1 MIYFDNNATTRV
13 FEGVADAI
21 RPYLT
26 EQFANPASAMGQ
38 FGGVSR
44 DIAVAKSILAETL
57 GADSGDQIVI
67 TSGATEANNLALLG
81 AARANPRRRHLITS
95 VIEHPSVLE
104 VMAFMEST
112 GYLVTRIPVTA
123 DGLVSPKEVRLA
135 LTADTLLVSV
145 MLANNETGVIQPV
158 GEIARL
164 VKAHDTAILVHSD
177 ATQAVG
183 KIPIDLGDDLS
194 AVDLL
199 SFSAHKFHGPKG
211 VGALFV
217 REANAIAPLFFGGG
231 QQFGLRPGTENPAL
245 IIGMKAALVGLTSAQ
260 EPYLAVSRLRDEI
273 QRRILSLHAG
283 AFALGVSRPRLPN
296 TLSLCLPGIEGADLV
311 DSLANLG
318 IAISTGSAC
327 AQGANKPSYVMLA
340 MGLSHA
346 QAGRC
351 IRISLSIETT
361 QFDVESL
368 MDAISSLFTSN
379 ISAI

>member
-13 FEGVADAI
+13 LEEVADAI

-26 EQFANPASAMGQ
+26 VQFANPASAMGQ
-38 FGGVSR
+38 FAGVSR
-44 DIAVAKSILAETL
+44 DVAVAKSILAETL
-57 GADSGDQIVI
+57 GAESGDQIVI

-112 GYLVTRIPVTA
+112 GYLVTRIPVAA
-123 DGLVSPKEVRLA
+123 DGLVSPQDVQSA
-135 LTADTLLVSV
+135 LTADTLLVSI

-164 VKAHDTAILVHSD
+164 VKAYDTAILVHSD

-183 KIPIDLGDDLS
+183 KIPIDLRDDLS
-194 AVDLL
+194 AIDLL

-211 VGALFV
+211 VGALYV
-217 REANAIAPLFFGGG
+217 READLIAPLFFGGG
-231 QQFGLRPGTENPAL
+231 QQFGLRPGTENPASV
-245 IIGMKAALVGLTSAQ
+245 IGMKAALVGLTSAH
-260 EPYLAVSRLRDEI
+260 EPFISVSRLRDEI
-273 QRRILSLHAG
+273 QRRILSLHVG
-283 AFALGVSRPRLPN
+283 AFALGVAPPRLPN

-311 DSLANLG
+311 DRLANLG

-327 AQGANKPSYVMLA
+327 AHGANKPSHVVLA

-346 QAGRC
+346 QADSC

-361 QFDVESL
+361 QHEADSL
-368 MDAISSLFTSN
+368 VDAITSIVTSN
-379 ISAI
+379 ISAV